1 MLNVESWNLKHP
13 KKVKDLL
20 EAQAKLEEAVH
31 APAPSNEGFLSAETL
46 EAALNEHTMYSLYHG
61 DERRQAINLARN
73 TIERQLKT
81 EVNNNLDSYITQVKK
96 IFEPAAE
103 AYAEAVE
110 KLPATGKFTAEQ
122 VLNFNEPE
130 RVAYHSAREAAGV
143 ISWTA
148 GWLHSLLDLP
158 GQRLGNWGKW
168 FLVCAPES
176 VGALTCLQLEEEHTG
191 EKAYDSLLPP
201 LLRALREG
209 AELRIATPSQAR
221 ADAEEQEQARLEMSD
236 QNWLNLRRDLKL

>member
-20 EAQAKLEEAVH
+20 EAEAKLEEAVH
-31 APAPSNEGFLSAETL
+31 APAPSNDGFLSAETL
-46 EAALNEHTMYSLYHG
+46 EAALNEHTMHTLYHG
-61 DERRQAINLARN
+61 EERQRAINLARN
-73 TIERQLKT
+73 TIEAQLKA
-81 EVNNNLDSYITQVKK
+81 EVNNNLGSYLKQVEA

-103 AYAEAVE
+103 VYAEAVE
-110 KLPATGKFTAEQ
+110 KLPTGKFTAED
-122 VLNFNEPE
+122 VLNFDQGE
-130 RVAYHSAREAAGV
+130 REAYHSARQAAGT
-143 ISWTA
+143 ITWTA

-176 VGALTCLQLEEEHTG
+176 VAGLTCLFLEEEHTG
-191 EKAYDSLLPP
+191 EKGYDALLPP

-209 AELRIATPSQAR
+209 AQLRVATPAQAR
-221 ADAEEQEQARLEMSD
+221 EDAEEQEQARLEMSD